1 MKKLLLLITA
11 LLLLGCSATTE
22 NSEIYTLNTNV
33 NPEDAGSVS
42 PAQGEFDEG
51 TEVTVNASANEGWVF
66 SGWQGDHNG
75 SSNPATIVMNS
86 DKSVTAMFEVR
97 EYDLTLNTEGSGSI
111 QEQIVTSKTESYQEG
126 TAVQLTA
133 VPDDGWEFVEWT
145 GDLTGSSNP
154 ETITID
160 SEKNVTAVF
169 AMSTYEITTETV
181 GEGEIVEQI
190 ISSESEE
197 VEYGTVIE
205 YTAVPA
211 EGWVF
216 VEWSGDISGEE
227 NPIEVTVEGNMN
239 IVANFEE
246 EPAPANAT
254 TWYDTGSSA
263 RLNIVDFL
271 SDDIGWVGGEGLIAK
286 TTDGGVTWT
295 FQMEDDFVVTDLQMI
310 DENVGFVT
318 GTVYGDFTGDEG
330 IYRTTDGGDN
340 WDLVFATSEE
350 PRTLFFIDENTG
362 WVAGVNDLI
371 LKTEDG
377 GDTWTVQDQFVGAF
391 GGAESFWI
399 NDLFF
404 MDENMGWG
412 AGHYS
417 PADNR
422 LIIYTEDGGDTWE
435 VVYDY
440 QGGPFNFIYMTNE
453 EEGVTGSGRSV
464 FKIWNNAESTSLRLT
479 HPVFSSAQDVT
490 FKTFRHGYVIGR
502 NFENISE
509 SFLYET
515 TDAGG
520 TWTQVETEDLMGGS
534 SIDIG
539 TDYLWVATGPF
550 VVKVEM

>member
-1 MKKLLLLITA
+1 MKKLLPLLTV
-11 LLLLGCSATTE
+11 LLFLGCSATTE
-22 NSEIYTLNTNV
+22 NTEIFTLSTNV
-33 NPEDAGSVS
+33 NPEEAGAVS
-42 PAQGEFDEG
+42 PSQGEFDEG
-51 TEVTVNASANEGWVF
+51 DEVTLTASANQGWIF

-75 SSNPATIVMNS
+75 ASNPASIVMNS
-86 DKSVTAMFEVR
+86 DKSITAQFEML
-97 EYDLTLNTEGSGSI
+97 EYDLTLETEGSGTI
-111 QEQIVTSKTESYQEG
+111 QEQVVTSKTESYQEG

-133 VPDDGWEFVEWT
+133 EPDEGWEFVEWT
-145 GDLTGSSNP
+145 GDLSGSTNP

-160 SEKNVTAVF
+160 SEKSVTAVF
-169 AMSTYEITTETV
+169 EATTYEITTEKV

-211 EGWVF
+211 EGWMF

-227 NPIEVTVEGNMN
+227 NPVQVTVEGNMN
-239 IVANFEE
+239 IIANFEE

-254 TWYDTGSSA
+254 TWFDTGSGA
-263 RLNIVDFL
+263 RLNTLDFL
-271 SDDIGWVGGEGLIAK
+271 SDDLGWVGGEGLIAK
-286 TTDGGVTWT
+286 TTDGGETWT

-310 DENVGFVT
+310 NENVGFVT
-318 GTVYGDFTGDEG
+318 GTVYGEFTGDQG
-330 IYRTTDGGDN
+330 VYKTTDGGTT
-340 WDLVFATSEE
+340 WTLVYETDDE
-350 PRTLFFIDENTG
+350 PRTLFFNDENTG

-371 LKTEDG
+371 VKTTDG

-391 GGAESFWI
+391 GGTETFWI

-404 MDENMGWG
+404 LDENMGWA

-422 LIIYTEDGGDTWE
+422 LIIYTEDGGATWE

-440 QGGPFNFIYMTNE
+440 MGGPFNFIHMTNE

-464 FKIWNNAESTSLRLT
+464 YKLLSKGEQSSERLSHT
-479 HPVFSSAQDVT
+479 GFSAAQDVV
-490 FKTFRHGYVIGR
+490 FSTFRHGYLIGQ
-502 NFENISE
+502 NFENTSE
-509 SFLYET
+509 SFFYET

-520 TWTQVETEDLMGGS
+520 TWTRVETEDLTGGS

-539 TDYLWVATGPF
+539 TDYVWITTGPW
-550 VVKVEM
+550 VVKVEI